1 MPKRIKSGI
10 EYEIR
15 LAEIAE
21 EISICVERIQ
31 SLNAE
36 RDRIMEKMR
45 HSYIIAALEYIEEL
59 GLPIDQVLKL
69 LNKEIDRMEKNDNE
83 KAT

>member
-1 MPKRIKSGI
+1 
-10 EYEIR
+10 
-15 LAEIAE
+15 
-21 EISICVERIQ
+21 
-31 SLNAE
+31 
-36 RDRIMEKMR
+36 MEKMR